1 MEFLKRYVAHEDED
15 CELLLDEYR
24 DAEGHQMLLTHLRV
38 HNWSRETLKRFV
50 RDWALFRTHITAPL
64 YATPMVDDPK
74 WRKFVSLVGFRPTGQ
89 QVLCHDGIERPLY
102 IHTV

>member
-1 MEFLKRYVAHEDED
+1 MEFVERYVAHEDED

-24 DAEGHQMLLTHLRV
+24 DASGQQMLLAHLKV
-38 HNWSRETLKRFV
+38 HRWSLGALKRIARNWSV
-50 RDWALFRTHITAPL
+50 FRQHITAPI
-64 YATPMVDDPK
+64 YATPMVDDEK
-74 WRKFVSLVGFRPTGQ
+74 WRRFVTRMGWQSTGQ